1 MPDSEK
7 QTKPADRPKT
17 RKAPKPKTRLST
29 RVFNLILE
37 YKESRLFQWV
47 NRHYMLSM
55 LLVALWGMV
64 IIIMFLWF
72 VIANV
77 VKTSG
82 VR

>member
-1 MPDSEK
+1 VGE
-7 QTKPADRPKT
+7 PA
-17 RKAPKPKTRLST
+17 
-29 RVFNLILE
+29 F
-37 YKESRLFQWV
+37 
-47 NRHYMLSM
+47 MLSM

-64 IIIMFLWF
+64 IIILFLWF

>member
-7 QTKPADRPKT
+7 PTKTEVRPKT
-17 RKAPKPKTRLST
+17 RKAPKPKTRLSM

-37 YKESRLFQWV
+37 YKESRFFKWV
-47 NRHYMLSM
+47 DRHYMLSM

-77 VKTSG
+77 MKTSG
-82 VR
+82 VQ